1 MSINISPLDQQI
13 NMKQLESKFG
23 GSTYD
28 HSSQP
33 LTGWRAERQ
42 QAENTFVASKDQT
55 ETTVDKQ
62 KPVISKDWIAKIAT
76 MFIKPSFAD

>member
-13 NMKQLESKFG
+13 NMKQLEPKFG

-42 QAENTFVASKDQT
+42 QSENTFVTRKDQT
-55 ETTVDKQ
+55 EPTVANHS
-62 KPVISKDWIAKIAT
+62 PVINNDWIAKIAN
-76 MFIKPSFAD
+76 MFIKPRFAN